1 MLRKSLSDVRK
12 CGRFFFDV
20 AAYSVYFVPKPKNM
34 EDNKLFVVE
43 ATDVERAAF
52 FKKTYLHVAGA
63 VLAFILVETIL
74 LNVISDEAMA
84 AFFGLGRGAWLG
96 FIGLFWLGSF
106 VSERMS
112 VSASRQTQYLGLA
125 LYVLIEALIFVPLI
139 YVAMVYAGPQVIGQ
153 AATVTLLMFSGLTAV
168 VFTTNADFSFLRTGI
183 IVGGFIALGLVIAGA
198 IFGFDLGLWFSVGMC
213 VLASAAILYQT
224 SQIKDHYTTDMYVGA
239 ALQLFSSVML
249 LFWYVLRIFL
259 SRRN

>member
-1 MLRKSLSDVRK
+1 
-12 CGRFFFDV
+12 
-20 AAYSVYFVPKPKNM
+20 M
-34 EDNKLFVVE
+34 EDHKLFVVE

-63 VLAFILVETIL
+63 VLAFILVETLL
-74 LNVISDEAMA
+74 LNVVTDEAMA
-84 AFFGLGRGAWLG
+84 GFFSLGRGAWLG

-112 VSASRQTQYLGLA
+112 VAASRQTQYLGLA
-125 LYVLIEALIFVPLI
+125 LYVLIEAVIFLPLI
-139 YVAMVYAGPQVIGQ
+139 YIAMRYAGPQVIAQ

-183 IVGGFIALGLVIAGA
+183 IIGGFIALGCIIGGA
-198 IFGFDLGLWFSVGMC
+198 LFGFNLGLWFSVGMC

-224 SQIKDHYTTDMYVGA
+224 SRIKDYYTTDMFVGA